1 MPRSASTCVASRPS
15 RTAPSR
21 SATAPASRSSR
32 TRSPRRSSRPSSTSS
47 TATASRVRAASST
60 WASSTASSARPVPG
74 TPTTATSSA
83 RARRTLATS
92 SRTTPTSPTRSRR
105 RSRRSSASGRVST
118 SPPRCRTCLSTSDHG
133 SLRRG
138 DRTGPSGSWGG
149 SRGGGRSGRS
159 GGAGGSGRRGRRS
172 AKPRSGWG
180 SDEVVERPDWAPPP
194 EDVET
199 AVPEADAESVARA
212 IVLRQLSMAPRSR
225 AQLEKKLRQR
235 GCEDDVAARV
245 LDRLTEVGLIDDEA
259 YAQMLVRAKQSD
271 KGLARRALAH
281 ELRKQGIDQEIAD
294 EALGQVGAGD
304 ERLRAEQLVAKKL
317 RSMRGLA
324 PDVQTRRMA
333 GLLARKGY
341 SGEA

>member
-1 MPRSASTCVASRPS
+1 MGLSEQETARDRLARAAAALAEAEGVAGVRAGGASGAERQEPMSRAADSTRSEPPTWAAVRPDAGTARSAVS
-15 RTAPSR
+15 
-21 SATAPASRSSR
+21 PA
-32 TRSPRRSSRPSSTSS
+32 
-47 TATASRVRAASST
+47 
-60 WASSTASSARPVPG
+60 
-74 TPTTATSSA
+74 
-83 RARRTLATS
+83 
-92 SRTTPTSPTRSRR
+92 
-105 RSRRSSASGRVST
+105 
-118 SPPRCRTCLSTSDHG
+118 
-133 SLRRG
+133 
-138 DRTGPSGSWGG
+138 GG
-149 SRGGGRSGRS
+149 SGDSSSVRSV
-159 GGAGGSGRRGRRS
+159 GSGRRGRGR

-180 SDEVVERPDWAPPP
+180 SDGTGERPDWAPPP
-194 EDVET
+194 EDPEV
-199 AVPEADAESVARA
+199 AVSEADAESVARA

-235 GCEDDVAARV
+235 GCDDDVAATV

-324 PDVQTRRMA
+324 PDVQTRRLA

-341 SGEA
+341 SGEVAWPIIRDAVDRLPEHRRD

>member
-1 MPRSASTCVASRPS
+1 MGLSEQETARDRLARAAAALAEAEGVAGVRAGGASSGVERQESTVRGADSTRTEPPTWAVARSDAG
-15 RTAPSR
+15 TADR
-21 SATAPASRSSR
+21 GG
-32 TRSPRRSSRPSSTSS
+32 SST
-47 TATASRVRAASST
+47 
-60 WASSTASSARPVPG
+60 
-74 TPTTATSSA
+74 
-83 RARRTLATS
+83 
-92 SRTTPTSPTRSRR
+92 
-105 RSRRSSASGRVST
+105 
-118 SPPRCRTCLSTSDHG
+118 
-133 SLRRG
+133 
-138 DRTGPSGSWGG
+138 GG
-149 SRGGGRSGRS
+149 SSGGSSGRS
-159 GGAGGSGRRGRRS
+159 SGSSSVRSVGSGRRGRGR

-180 SDEVVERPDWAPPP
+180 SDDAGERPEWAPPP
-194 EDVET
+194 EDPEV

-245 LDRLTEVGLIDDEA
+245 LDRLTEVGLVDDEA

-324 PDVQTRRMA
+324 PDVQTRRLA

-341 SGEA
+341 SGEVAWPIIRDAVDGLPEHRRD